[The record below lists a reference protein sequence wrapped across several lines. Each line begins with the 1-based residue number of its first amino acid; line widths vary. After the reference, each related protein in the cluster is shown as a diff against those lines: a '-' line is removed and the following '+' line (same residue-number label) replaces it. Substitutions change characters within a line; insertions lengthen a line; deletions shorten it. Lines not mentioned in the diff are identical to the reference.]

1 MKWLIILFS
10 QILEALL
17 EASES
22 IQKWETQ
29 TFRCCKG

>member
-22 IQKWETQ
+22 IQKV
-29 TFRCCKG
+29 GNIDI